1 MKVAIMQPYFFPYIG
16 YFQLI
21 NTVDKFVFLDDV
33 NFIKKGW
40 INRNNICLNGSTHLL
55 TIPLIKPSQNKL
67 ICETEI
73 SIDSKEIDSVLQTVN
88 QAYSK
93 SKFKENMI
101 DILNSTLT
109 ADFKLISDVNKH
121 GITSVCEYLG
131 IQTEIIDS
139 SSIFNNSN
147 LKGED
152 RILDICLQLKA
163 NSYINPIGGVELYKN
178 ERFEG
183 EGIDLLFLQ
192 KDSTLYKQP
201 NTNFIDNLSIIDVI
215 ANVDSDLIKSDLLNR
230 MHYER

>member
-1 MKVAIMQPYFFPYIG
+1 MQPYFFPYIG

-21 NTVDKFVFLDDV
+21 NAVDKFVFLDDV

-40 INRNNICLNGSTHLL
+40 INRNNICLSGSTHLL

-73 SIDSKEIDSVLQTVN
+73 SINTKEIDSVIQTVN

-93 SKFKENMI
+93 SKFKDNI
-101 DILNSTLT
+101 TGLFNIVLT
-109 ADFKLISDVNKH
+109 SDFNLISDINKH
-121 GITSVCEYLG
+121 GIKSICEYLG
-131 IQTEIIDS
+131 IETEIIFS
-139 SSIFNNSN
+139 SSVFNNSK

-152 RILDICLQLKA
+152 RIIDICLQLKA
-163 NSYINPIGGVELYKN
+163 KTYINPIGGIDIYKK
-178 ERFEG
+178 ERFKE

-192 KDSTLYKQP
+192 KELTVYKQP

-215 ANVDSDLIKSDLLNR
+215 ANADPDLIKNDLLNR
-230 MHYER
+230 MHYEQ